1 MIVILFLLN
10 CQCNKAGKMNLN
22 SDIFR
27 IKTNDIEPE
36 KGRILIAEPF
46 LPGSYF
52 NRSIILLA
60 SYGEKGAVGFILNK
74 PVDFPIQDL
83 FEDLPDFDGEVY
95 LGGPVSTDSVYFIH
109 SLGDKI
115 PGSIHIKDNM
125 YWGGDFDILKQ
136 QIRMGIVTSSQI
148 RFFVGY
154 SGWAPGQLE
163 EEIQENSWL
172 VSEMKQ
178 SEVMS
183 NSEHELWEEAVK
195 AVGGKYSLWINYPE
209 NPSLN

>member
-1 MIVILFLLN
+1 MTF
-10 CQCNKAGKMNLN
+10 N

-27 IKTNDIEPE
+27 IKTNDMEPK

-60 SYGEKGAVGFILNK
+60 SYDENGAVGFILNK
-74 PVDFPIQDL
+74 PVEFPVQHL
-83 FEDLPDFDGEVY
+83 FDDLPGFQAEIC

-109 SLGDKI
+109 SLGKQI
-115 PGSIHIKDNM
+115 PGSEHITGNM
-125 YWGGDFDILKQ
+125 YWGGDFDVLRDEIKRGK
-136 QIRMGIVTSSQI
+136 ITASDI

-163 EEIQENSWL
+163 EEINENSWL
-172 VSEMKQ
+172 VSEMEQYALMHQ
-178 SEVMS
+178 SD
-183 NSEHELWEEAVK
+183 HELWEK
-195 AVGGKYSLWINYPE
+195 AVGEMGGKYSLWLNYPE

>member
-1 MIVILFLLN
+1 M
-10 CQCNKAGKMNLN
+10 
-22 SDIFR
+22 
-27 IKTNDIEPE
+27 
-36 KGRILIAEPF
+36 
-46 LPGSYF
+46 
-52 NRSIILLA
+52 
-60 SYGEKGAVGFILNK
+60 
-74 PVDFPIQDL
+74 

>member
-1 MIVILFLLN
+1 
-10 CQCNKAGKMNLN
+10 MNLN

-27 IKTNDIEPE
+27 IKTNNVEPE

-60 SYGEKGAVGFILNK
+60 SYSEKGAVGFILNK
-74 PVDFPIQDL
+74 PVDFPIRDL
-83 FEDLPDFDGEVY
+83 FDDLPGFDTEVY

-109 SLGDKI
+109 SLGDRI
-115 PGSIHIKDNM
+115 PGSTHIKETL
-125 YWGGDFDILKQ
+125 YWGGDIDVLKD
-136 QIRMGIVTSSQI
+136 QIRSGAVATSQI
-148 RFFVGY
+148 RFFIGY

-163 EEIQENSWL
+163 EEIRENSWL
-172 VSEMKQ
+172 VSEMRQ
-178 SEVMS
+178 SEVMR
-183 NSEHELWEEAVK
+183 NSEQELWEEAVK
-195 AVGGKYSLWINYPE
+195 AVGGKYSLWLNYPE